1 MNDIRRAG
9 TAQDRETLKAMKRKT
24 SHNKRIK
31 VRIKKKRLSGK
42 DQMEGEGI
50 TSSNAGSKEAST
62 RILRPAKTFLK
73 MKMKNKL
80 LHNDSGNPFSSDLID
95 PQEILK
101 ERL

>member
-1 MNDIRRAG
+1 
-9 TAQDRETLKAMKRKT
+9 
-24 SHNKRIK
+24 
-31 VRIKKKRLSGK
+31 
-42 DQMEGEGI
+42 MEGEGI